1 MLDTVERACRYIVVN
16 GQRRAVRLET
26 MMWRG
31 LAEIALNENTTIS
44 ALCDLV
50 DVNRSNATL
59 ASALRVFVISYHRL
73 HDDGKEYDPSGRSR
87 HDPSLRTIA
96 L

>member
-1 MLDTVERACRYIVVN
+1 MLETGARACRYIVVN

-26 MMWRG
+26 AMWRG
-31 LAEIALNENTTIS
+31 LGEIALNENTTIS

-50 DVNRSNATL
+50 DVNRSNASL

-73 HDDGKEYDPSGRSR
+73 HDDGGDYEAPGRSR

>member
-1 MLDTVERACRYIVVN
+1 MLDSPKQVCRYVVVN
-16 GQRRAVRLET
+16 SRRRAVRLEAI
-26 MMWRG
+26 MWRG
-31 LAEIALNENTTIS
+31 LGEIALNENTTIG

-50 DVNRSNATL
+50 DLNRSNATL